1 MAAKEPKKLAIIYI
15 LKALENYSSKNCTYS
30 QQRII
35 ELVYDKYG
43 MKLDRKTVRHNL
55 SKLLEAGFPLE
66 HEEFTRTNT
75 KGQTETILTNWYYD
89 HESEWDISELRMMI
103 DSIAFS
109 NYLPKRQCSN
119 IIKKIAALGDED
131 TKQKLKTAS
140 ETISRLRPEN
150 KSIFFNVSELSEAIH
165 SNEMVSFNYCDY
177 DIDFKLHPR
186 LDDKGRPKLYTLSP
200 YKLVSLNGRYYVLGY
215 YDKHDEICTF
225 RIDRIANIR
234 KLDEKSKHIRSVK
247 GFENGIDLE
256 EYTAQHPNM
265 WGGEPVRCTF
275 CCPRY
280 IMDDIVD
287 WFGSDAVIREI
298 EDRRLE
304 VSVRVSEGTMK
315 HWAMQYADCVEV
327 ISPKQLREEV
337 AEIMRAAAERYG

>member
-1 MAAKEPKKLAIIYI
+1 MTAKEPKKLAIIYI

-30 QQRII
+30 QQKII

-103 DSIAFS
+103 DSITFS
-109 NYLPKRQCSN
+109 NYLPKKQCSS
-119 IIKKIAALGDED
+119 ITKKIAALGDDE
-131 TKQKLKTAS
+131 TSKMLKTAS
-140 ETISRLRPEN
+140 KTISRLRPEN

-186 LDDKGRPKLYTLSP
+186 LNDNGRARQYTLSP
-200 YKLVSLNGRYYVLGY
+200 YKLVSLNGRYYVLGH

-234 KLDEKSKHIRSVK
+234 KLDEKSKPIRSVK
-247 GFENGIDLE
+247 GFEHGLDLD

-298 EDRRLE
+298 EDRKLE
-304 VSVRVSEGTMK
+304 VSVRVSEEAMK

-337 AEIMRAAAERYG
+337 ADILRAAAERYG

>member
-109 NYLPKRQCSN
+109 NYLPKRQCSS
-119 IIKKIAALGDED
+119 IIKKIMALGDDE
-131 TKQKLKTAS
+131 TSKKLKIAS
-140 ETISRLRPEN
+140 KTIGRLRPEN
-150 KSIFFNVSELSEAIH
+150 KSMFFNVSELSEAIH

-200 YKLVSLNGRYYVLGY
+200 YKLISLNGRYYVLGH

-247 GFENGIDLE
+247 GFEHGLDLD

-275 CCPRY
+275 RCPRS
-280 IMDDIVD
+280 IMGDIVD

-304 VSVRVSEGTMK
+304 VSVRVSEGAMK
-315 HWAMQYADCVEV
+315 HWTMQYADCVEV
-327 ISPKQLREEV
+327 ISPKRVREEV
-337 AEIMRAAAERYG
+337 ADILRAAAERYG

>member
-30 QQRII
+30 QQKII

-75 KGQTETILTNWYYD
+75 NGQTETILTNWYYD

-103 DSIAFS
+103 DSITFS
-109 NYLPKRQCSN
+109 NYLPKKQCSS
-119 IIKKIAALGDED
+119 ITKKIAALGDDE
-131 TKQKLKTAS
+131 TSKMLKTAS
-140 ETISRLRPEN
+140 KTISRLRPEN

-186 LDDKGRPKLYTLSP
+186 LNDNGRARQYTLSP
-200 YKLVSLNGRYYVLGY
+200 YKLVSLNGRYYVLGH

-234 KLDEKSKHIRSVK
+234 KLDEKSKPIRSVK
-247 GFENGIDLE
+247 GFEHGLDLD

-298 EDRRLE
+298 EDRKLE
-304 VSVRVSEGTMK
+304 VSVRVSEEAMK

-337 AEIMRAAAERYG
+337 ADILRAAAERYG

>member
-43 MKLDRKTVRHNL
+43 MKLDRKAVRHNL

-75 KGQTETILTNWYYD
+75 NGQTETILTNWYYD

-109 NYLPKRQCSN
+109 NYLPKRQCSS
-119 IIKKIAALGDED
+119 IIKKIMALGDDE
-131 TKQKLKTAS
+131 TSKMLKTAS

-150 KSIFFNVSELSEAIH
+150 KSLFFNVSVLIEAIY
-165 SNEMVSFNYCDY
+165 SNEKVRFNYCDY

-186 LDDKGRPKLYTLSP
+186 LDDNGKAKLYTISP
-200 YKLVSLNGRYYVLGY
+200 YKLVSLNGRYYVLGH

-234 KLDEKSKHIRSVK
+234 KLDERSKPLRSVK

-275 CCPRY
+275 RCPRS
-280 IMDDIVD
+280 IMGDIVD
-287 WFGSDAVIREI
+287 WFGSNAVIREI
-298 EDRRLE
+298 EDRMLE
-304 VSVRVSEGTMK
+304 VSVRVSEGAMK

-327 ISPKQLREEV
+327 ISPKRVREEV
-337 AEIMRAAAERYG
+337 ADILRAAAERYG

>member
-30 QQRII
+30 QQKII
-35 ELVYDKYG
+35 KLVYDKYG

-55 SKLLEAGFPLE
+55 SKLLEVGFPLE

-103 DSIAFS
+103 DSITFS

-119 IIKKIAALGDED
+119 IIKKITELGDDE
-131 TKQKLKTAS
+131 TKDMLKTALK
-140 ETISRLRPEN
+140 TIGRLRPEN
-150 KSIFFNVSELSEAIH
+150 KSMFFNVSELSEAIH
-165 SNEMVSFNYCDY
+165 SNIMVSFNYCDY

-200 YKLVSLNGRYYVLGY
+200 YKLVSLNGRYYVLGH
-215 YDKHDEICTF
+215 YDKYDEVCTF

-234 KLDEKSKHIRSVK
+234 KLDERSKPLRSVK
-247 GFENGIDLE
+247 GFENGLDLD

-275 CCPRY
+275 RCPRY

-298 EDRRLE
+298 GDRRLE
-304 VSVRVSEGTMK
+304 VRVRVSEGAMK

-327 ISPKQLREEV
+327 ISPKRVREEV
-337 AEIMRAAAERYG
+337 AYILRAAAERYG